1 MEPREMQKMSYS
13 DDVTL
18 DDCHEQSATH
28 DSANDTPAARP
39 QPAADC
45 GWSGEYDQ
53 RSLHRPGGLLMAA
66 LVQHAAVRGESI
78 AQMCVT
84 LGYSY
89 PYINLLMSGTRKV
102 TQASDDFIH
111 ACAVYLRIPRLTAMM
126 LAGRVTPADV
136 FELGK
141 FNSRMLEP
149 AMEYIAADPEW
160 CGLLTAQLRS
170 ASAQSKYCIVR
181 MYEQATGRKLLA
193 NELDVKSVAEELA
206 AMHAQL
212 AHEDRMLKER
222 RRQTSLI

>member
-13 DDVTL
+13 DDVML

-39 QPAADC
+39 QPAADG

-53 RSLHRPGGLLMAA
+53 RTLHRPGGLLMAA
-66 LVQHAAVRGESI
+66 LVQHATVRGESI
-78 AQMCVT
+78 AQLAEQ
-84 LGYSY
+84 LGFSY

-149 AMEYIAADPEW
+149 AMEYIAADSEW
-160 CGLLTAQLRS
+160 SGLLTAQLRS
-170 ASAQSKYCIVR
+170 SSAQSKYCLVK
-181 MYEQATGRKLLA
+181 MYEKATGRKLLA
-193 NELDVKSVAEELA
+193 DELDTTRVAQELA
-206 AMHAQL
+206 AMHAQI
-212 AHEDRMLKER
+212 AREDAMLKER
-222 RRQTSLI
+222 RHQG